1 MEKLKLLIADDVEEN
16 RAHLRDICRT
26 MEDFE
31 INEACDG
38 IEAVEMAEQWGPHII
53 IIDVMMPRMD
63 GFEASKIIKERYPK
77 TIIIALTT
85 VIDPN
90 MEKNMAS
97 IGVAAY
103 IHKPVDKNLIRFKL
117 QNFAALLRSRD
128 GEFKK
133 LSTKEAMNPFCSDIR
148 RLKTI
153 FEISDAESIMD
164 FGNWILIRHD
174 ETLNVPCRRMDI
186 AIELF
191 YELMRQG
198 IRQNGSMHI
207 IVEESFEELFVM
219 MKFEQAIDLR
229 PKTEALFNELGEN
242 AIIGKDVAHIRLTM
256 HSHEKPDNT
265 GNKPQYSVPTAKVSP
280 EAVVENMVTPSK
292 EIKAEPL
299 FHKSEPDIPKE
310 VKVLETNEK
319 EMLRQSF
326 VRKTSAIDYVRDIG
340 GDVLD
345 EIRDLESLDEEWIE
359 KLNTIEM
366 EHTVENI
373 RSFADGVLGVYV
385 RAINN
390 LFEFTALAYALS
402 SLGAFLKEHAETVIS
417 EPSKVKTLVMLLE
430 HLGADLTS
438 WRDHIFS
445 LQDTADIHYL
455 DSSFFSSCMQIEQII
470 GNKEVASNDDDDDGM
485 EFF

>member
-1 MEKLKLLIADDVEEN
+1 
-16 RAHLRDICRT
+16 DICRA

-31 INEACDG
+31 IKEACDG
-38 IEAVEMAEQWGPHII
+38 IETVEMAEQWRPHII
-53 IIDVMMPRMD
+53 IIDVMMPRLD
-63 GFEASKIIKERYPK
+63 GFQASKIIKKRYPQ
-77 TIIIALTT
+77 TIIVALTAI
-85 VIDPN
+85 IDPN

-117 QNFAALLRSRD
+117 QNFASLLHSRD

-133 LSTKEAMNPFCSDIR
+133 LSKQEAMNPFCSDIR

-153 FEISDAESIMD
+153 FDIRDAESIMD

-174 ETLNVPCRRMDI
+174 ETLNVACRRMDI
-186 AIELF
+186 ALELF
-191 YELMRQG
+191 YELMRVG
-198 IRQNGSMHI
+198 VHQNGSMHI
-207 IVEESFEELFVM
+207 IVEESFEELFVTM
-219 MKFEQAIDLR
+219 EFDRPIDLR
-229 PKTEALFNELGEN
+229 PKSEALIKELGEN
-242 AIIGKDVAHIRLTM
+242 AILGEDVAYIRLSM

-265 GNKPQYSVPTAKVSP
+265 GNKPQCSVSTAKVSP
-280 EAVVENMVTPSK
+280 EIIVPK
-292 EIKAEPL
+292 EAASPL
-299 FHKSEPDIPKE
+299 PMSEPTTTADTPKE

-326 VRKTSAIDYVRDIG
+326 VQKTAAIDYVQDIG

-345 EIRDLESLDEEWIE
+345 EIRDLGSLDEEWIE
-359 KLNTIEM
+359 KLNTIEL

-373 RSFADGVLGVYV
+373 CHFADGVLGVYV

-402 SLGAFLKEHAETVIS
+402 SLGSFLKEHSEIIVA
-417 EPSKVKTLVMLLE
+417 EPSKLKTLVMLLE

-470 GNKEVASNDDDDDGM
+470 GNKEVASNDEDDDGM

>member
-1 MEKLKLLIADDVEEN
+1 MDNLRLLIVDDVEDN
-16 RAHLRDICRT
+16 RMLLQAICRK
-26 MEDFE
+26 MEGFE
-31 INEACDG
+31 IEEASDG
-38 IEAVEMAEQWGPHII
+38 IEAVEIAEQWHPHII
-53 IIDVMMPRMD
+53 LMDVMMPRMD
-63 GFEASKIIKERYPK
+63 GFQASKIIKERYPQ
-77 TIIIALTT
+77 TIIVALTA

-117 QNFAALLRSRD
+117 QSFAALLHSRE
-128 GEFKK
+128 GEFNK
-133 LSTKEAMNPFCSDIR
+133 LSTKEAVNLFSRDIR
-148 RLKTI
+148 RFKTI

-186 AIELF
+186 ALELF

-198 IRQNGSMHI
+198 IRQSGSMNI
-207 IVEESFEELFVM
+207 IVEENYEELFVTL
-219 MKFEQAIDLR
+219 KFKNMIDLH
-229 PKTEALFNELGEN
+229 PKTEALFHELGEN
-242 AIIGKDVAHIRLTM
+242 AILGEECAYIRLTM
-256 HSHEKPDNT
+256 HSYEKPDI
-265 GNKPQYSVPTAKVSP
+265 TAK
-280 EAVVENMVTPSK
+280 EADKPKPVVIQEAKV
-292 EIKAEPL
+292 EPIIEQA
-299 FHKSEPDIPKE
+299 KPAIAKE

-326 VRKTSAIDYVRDIG
+326 VRKTSAIEYVQDIG

-359 KLNTIEM
+359 KLQALETEP
-366 EHTVENI
+366 TLENI
-373 RSFADGVLGVYV
+373 RQFTDNVLGVYV

-402 SLGAFLKEHAETVIS
+402 SLGSFLKEHADAIITD
-417 EPSKVKTLVMLLE
+417 PKKLKTLVMLTE
-430 HLGADLTS
+430 HLGSDLTS
-438 WRDHIFS
+438 WRDHIFG

>member
-1 MEKLKLLIADDVEEN
+1 MEKLKLLIADDAEEN

-31 INEACDG
+31 IKEACDG
-38 IEAVEMAEQWGPHII
+38 IEAVEMAEQWRPHII

-63 GFEASKIIKERYPK
+63 GFEASKIIKKRYPQ
-77 TIIIALTT
+77 TIIMALTT
-85 VIDPN
+85 VVDPN
-90 MEKNMAS
+90 MEKNMAT
-97 IGVAAY
+97 IGVATY
-103 IHKPVDKNLIRFKL
+103 IRKSADKEFIRFKL
-117 QNFAALLRSRD
+117 QSFGALLHSKE
-128 GEFKK
+128 GEFHPLSQKK
-133 LSTKEAMNPFCSDIR
+133 ALNLFNSDIR
-148 RLKTI
+148 NFRTI
-153 FEISDAESIMD
+153 FEITDSEAMMD
-164 FGNWILIRHD
+164 FGMWILGRCEEKITTSQTKID
-174 ETLNVPCRRMDI
+174 MALG
-186 AIELF
+186 LF
-191 YELMRQG
+191 YELMRHGTRDGQLLN
-198 IRQNGSMHI
+198 IV
-207 IVEESFEELFVM
+207 VEESFEEIYATM
-219 MKFEQAIDLR
+219 EFEGIID
-229 PKTEALFNELGEN
+229 PKPKAAVLLNELGSEC
-242 AIIGKDVAHIRLTM
+242 IIR
-256 HSHEKPDNT
+256 DNT
-265 GNKPQYSVPTAKVSP
+265 VCVRLRKMNDLPSPAREKIPTAP
-280 EAVVENMVTPSK
+280 ETPSINTP
-292 EIKAEPL
+292 IKQPAPVIAETPPSQPAVDA
-299 FHKSEPDIPKE
+299 SEPETLKE
-310 VKVLETNEK
+310 VRTLQSNEQHL
-319 EMLRQSF
+319 LRQSF
-326 VRKTSAIDYVRDIG
+326 VQKTAAIDYVRDIG

-345 EIRDLESLDEEWIE
+345 EIRDLESLDQEWIE

-402 SLGAFLKEHAETVIS
+402 SLGTFLKEHAETVIS

-470 GNKEVASNDDDDDGM
+470 GNKEVATDDDDDGM